1 MSVKITYC
9 QMAVMILLVLGSAL
23 GAGESREMEEHPV
36 CYFWVECADRGPIG
50 SSDFEIHFFE
60 IRDAKEL
67 PVPFMELPGPFR
79 YEPLQEIVGP
89 HESVEG
95 FNRVVFECND
105 FILVWIMRPF
115 MKGYSYVVP
124 KTGREMVGGLA
135 RNVEFPVRTFSC
147 FLQGRFAD
155 GGIDFSRFLINITL
169 GGVGTFDVANSWFGL
184 EPLDED
190 FGQAF
195 ASWGCGPG
203 FYLVLPI
210 HGPTT
215 LRDGIGL
222 IFDYGFDPKTW
233 IPIPGVQAFCKMNE
247 SSLSVDRYVRLTRSC
262 ADPYV
267 TIKDYW
273 YIVRQIKIA
282 DLDIK
287 KKQLFLKEN
296 EIKKEKE
303 CVISKKQD

>member
-1 MSVKITYC
+1 
-9 QMAVMILLVLGSAL
+9 MAILIFLLLGNIL
-23 GAGESREMEEHPV
+23 GAGESPKMEEHPV
-36 CYFWVECADRGPIG
+36 CYIWVECADRGPIG
-50 SSDFEIHFFE
+50 TEDYEVHFFE
-60 IRDAKEL
+60 IRDAKAL
-67 PVPFMELPGPFR
+67 PVPFRELPGPFR
-79 YEPLQEIVGP
+79 HEPLQDIVGP

-105 FILVWIMRPF
+105 FVLIWMMRPV

-124 KTGREMVGGLA
+124 RTGRQMVTDAA
-135 RNVEFPVRTFSC
+135 RNIEFPVRTFSC
-147 FLQGRFAD
+147 LLQGRFAD
-155 GGIDFSRFLINITL
+155 SGIDFSRFLINITL
-169 GGVGTFDVANSWFGL
+169 GGAGTFDVAYSWFDL

-215 LRDGIGL
+215 LRDGLAL

-233 IPIPGVQAFCKMNE
+233 VPIPGVQAFCKMNE
-247 SSLSVDRYVRLTRSC
+247 SSLGVDRYLRLSRSC

-267 TIKDYW
+267 TIRDYW

-282 DLDIK
+282 DQDLK
-287 KKQLFLKEN
+287 KKRLLLTEKEK
-296 EIKKEKE
+296 EQKKEKECE